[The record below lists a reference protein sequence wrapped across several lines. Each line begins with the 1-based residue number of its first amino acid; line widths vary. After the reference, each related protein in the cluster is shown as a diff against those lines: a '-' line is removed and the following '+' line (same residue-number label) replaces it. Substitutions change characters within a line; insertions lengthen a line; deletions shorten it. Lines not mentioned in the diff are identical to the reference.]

1 MQQEDFLLDIETSV
15 TGRAWQQRPAEY
27 RLIQAIAQQHNLPE
41 IVARV
46 VVGRGIDLE
55 QAQEFLNPALRSALP
70 DPSHFKDMDK
80 ACARVVEAIQKGQKV
95 AVFGDYDV
103 DGATSSAVLKR
114 FFRALSQDLI
124 IYIPDRIKE
133 GYGPSTK
140 ALLDLKARGVDLVIT
155 VDCGI
160 VSFEPLKAAKE
171 AGLEVIVIDH
181 HQAEPQLPEAVA
193 VVNPN
198 RLDEEEG
205 FGQLAAVGVA
215 FIFVVGINRLLRQQ
229 GWYETQGITEPK
241 LMDLLDLVALGTIC
255 DVVPLVGVNRALVS
269 QGLKVMAGRG
279 NAGIRALGD
288 VAGINEEP
296 GTYHAGF
303 LIGPRVNAGGR
314 VGRAEVGALILS
326 TDDIH
331 EATDLAAELHSYNAE
346 RKAIEQMVLE
356 QAMSQVAANIG
367 IGGNVPPVIIAAGK
381 GWHSGVIGIVA
392 GRLKE
397 FYQRPA
403 IVIGIDDTGAGK
415 GSGRSIYGVDL
426 GAAVT
431 AARQAG
437 ILSAGGG
444 HAMAAGLT
452 VAESSI
458 GDLGAFMTNRLSK
471 AVREA
476 LKGLSLKLDGVL
488 TPSGVSVGLVD
499 QLNGLAP
506 YGQGNAQ
513 PRFALANV
521 TVQYADVVG
530 KDHVKCTLKGDDGAQ
545 IKAMAF
551 RSADQPLGQL
561 ILKSRGRRIH
571 VAGTLR
577 KNSWNGN
584 VSAEIF
590 IDDAAEN

>member
-46 VVGRGIDLE
+46 VVGRGINLE
-55 QAQEFLNPALRSALP
+55 QAQEFLNPTLRSALP

-215 FIFVVGINRLLRQQ
+215 FIFVV
-229 GWYETQGITEPK
+229 
-241 LMDLLDLVALGTIC
+241 
-255 DVVPLVGVNRALVS
+255 
-269 QGLKVMAGRG
+269 
-279 NAGIRALGD
+279 
-288 VAGINEEP
+288 
-296 GTYHAGF
+296 
-303 LIGPRVNAGGR
+303 
-314 VGRAEVGALILS
+314 
-326 TDDIH
+326 
-331 EATDLAAELHSYNAE
+331 
-346 RKAIEQMVLE
+346 
-356 QAMSQVAANIG
+356 
-367 IGGNVPPVIIAAGK
+367 
-381 GWHSGVIGIVA
+381 
-392 GRLKE
+392 
-397 FYQRPA
+397 
-403 IVIGIDDTGAGK
+403 
-415 GSGRSIYGVDL
+415 
-426 GAAVT
+426 
-431 AARQAG
+431 
-437 ILSAGGG
+437 
-444 HAMAAGLT
+444 
-452 VAESSI
+452 
-458 GDLGAFMTNRLSK
+458 
-471 AVREA
+471 
-476 LKGLSLKLDGVL
+476 
-488 TPSGVSVGLVD
+488 
-499 QLNGLAP
+499 
-506 YGQGNAQ
+506 
-513 PRFALANV
+513 
-521 TVQYADVVG
+521 
-530 KDHVKCTLKGDDGAQ
+530 
-545 IKAMAF
+545 
-551 RSADQPLGQL
+551 
-561 ILKSRGRRIH
+561 
-571 VAGTLR
+571 
-577 KNSWNGN
+577 
-584 VSAEIF
+584 
-590 IDDAAEN
+590 

>member
-55 QAQEFLNPALRSALP
+55 QAQEFLNPTLRSALP

-229 GWYETQGITEPK
+229 GWYGGITEPK

-288 VAGINEEP
+288 IAGINEEP

-331 EATDLAAELHSYNAE
+331 EATELAAELHNYNAE
-346 RKAIEQMVLE
+346 RQAIEQMVLE

-367 IGGNVPPVIIAAGK
+367 PGGNVPPVIIAAGK

-397 FYQRPA
+397 FYQRPS
-403 IVIGIDDTGAGK
+403 IVIGIDDNGVGK

-431 AARQAG
+431 AARQTG

-452 VAESSI
+452 VAEGSI
-458 GDLGAFMTNRLSK
+458 ADLEAFMTHRLSK
-471 AVREA
+471 AVGAA

-488 TPSGVSVGLVD
+488 TPSAVSCDLVD
-499 QLNGLAP
+499 QLNGLGP

-530 KDHVKCTLKGDDGAQ
+530 KDHVKCTLKGGDGAQ